1 MTIAT
6 IPGAKLFHEG
16 QFEGRKVRLPV
27 FLGRRPVEPVDPDL
41 QAFYHTLLKAASSEG
56 LRNGNWQLCE
66 RTGWPD
72 NASYQNLVAWCWRSA
87 GEHHLI
93 VVNLSDSGAQGQVR
107 LPWDELTGKSWQMTD
122 LFTGQMYERSG
133 DEMCNPGLY
142 VDLPPWQYHVIYHD
156 EALMTMKKTIDH
168 LDKSADF
175 SLVLGGPLFQ
185 LLRRAHLTGGALE
198 LLRRRILVISLLAW
212 LPLLVLSA
220 LEGQALGGKVP
231 VPFLLDLEVH
241 NKFLVIV
248 PLLIVSELVVHQRM
262 RFVVKQFLERN
273 LIPESALPRFDAAI
287 ASAFRLRNSVLAE
300 VLLIAFVYVVG
311 VLIVWRHY
319 TALATATW
327 YAVPTGEGLKLSLS
341 GMWYGYVSLPIFQF
355 LMMRWYFRIF
365 IWTRFLWQVSR
376 IELSL
381 IPTHPDRVGGLGFL
395 SNTVYAFAPLAVAHG
410 GLLAGFI
417 ANRIFYLGA
426 ALPQFKIE
434 IAVVVVFLLCLVFG
448 PLLLFAPQLAEAKR
462 TGNREYGTLAERYVR
477 EFDAKWLRGGA
488 PADEPLVGS
497 GDIQSLADLSNSFE
511 VVRTMRIAP
520 VTKEA
525 ILRLVAATLA
535 PVVPLALTMMP
546 LEELL
551 KRLIGIV
558 F

>member
-1 MTIAT
+1 M
-6 IPGAKLFHEG
+6 
-16 QFEGRKVRLPV
+16 
-27 FLGRRPVEPVDPDL
+27 
-41 QAFYHTLLKAASSEG
+41 
-56 LRNGNWQLCE
+56 
-66 RTGWPD
+66 
-72 NASYQNLVAWCWRSA
+72 
-87 GEHHLI
+87 
-93 VVNLSDSGAQGQVR
+93 
-107 LPWDELTGKSWQMTD
+107 
-122 LFTGQMYERSG
+122 
-133 DEMCNPGLY
+133 
-142 VDLPPWQYHVIYHD
+142 
-156 EALMTMKKTIDH
+156 
-168 LDKSADF
+168 
-175 SLVLGGPLFQ
+175 VLGGPLFQ
-185 LLRRAHLTGGALE
+185 LLRRAHLTGGTLE
-198 LLRRRILVISLLAW
+198 LLRRRILLISLLTW

-220 LEGQALGGKVP
+220 LEGQALAGKVP
-231 VPFLLDLEVH
+231 VPFLLDLENH
-241 NKFLVIV
+241 NKFLVV
-248 PLLIVSELVVHQRM
+248 LPLLIVSELVVHQRM

-273 LIPESALPRFDAAI
+273 LIPERALLRFDAAI

-327 YAVPTGEGLKLSLS
+327 YAVPAAGGLKLSLT

-381 IPTHPDRVGGLGFL
+381 VPTHPDRVGGLGFL

-410 GLLAGFI
+410 GLFAGFI
-417 ANRIFYLGA
+417 ANRIFFLGA
-426 ALPQFKIE
+426 SLPQFKIE
-434 IAVVVVFLLCLVFG
+434 IAVVAVFLLCLVFG

-462 TGNREYGTLAERYVR
+462 TGIREYGTLAERYVR
-477 EFDAKWLRGGA
+477 EFDAKWVRGGA

-497 GDIQSLADLSNSFE
+497 ADIQSLADLSNSFE
-511 VVRTMRIAP
+511 VVRTMRIVP

-546 LEELL
+546 LEDLL
-551 KRLIGIV
+551 KKLVGIV